1 MAVFLSRASQRY
13 AARVNPYVVSATIP
27 NGVVVNTVR
36 VRMTRESW
44 PEGHVAKI
52 TLTFPDG
59 ATCGFSVAGGE
70 VRKRDGSVLTE
81 SSCEF
86 SRLTEEGAPVP
97 FQSGAYSLGFEVA
110 QSAQTAVTVERF

>member
-27 NGVVVNTVR
+27 SGAAVNSVR

-44 PEGHVAKI
+44 PEGHVANV

-59 ATCGFSVAGGE
+59 ATCGFSVSGGE
-70 VRKRDGSVLTE
+70 VLKRDGSVLTE

-86 SRLTEEGAPVP
+86 SRVSEDGTPIP
-97 FQSGAYSLGFEVA
+97 FPSGAYSLAFEVA
-110 QSAQTAVTVERF
+110 QAAQTAVTVERF